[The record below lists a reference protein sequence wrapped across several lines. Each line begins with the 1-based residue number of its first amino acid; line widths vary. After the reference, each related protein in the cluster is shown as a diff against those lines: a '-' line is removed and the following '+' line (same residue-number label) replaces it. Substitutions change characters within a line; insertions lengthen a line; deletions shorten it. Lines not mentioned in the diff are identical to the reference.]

1 MASKRL
7 SNYQILECILEDDEE
22 SIIDSPDED
31 EGDDEVIQSDH
42 NSESEESAN
51 ETELEWSDD
60 DNEPL
65 SRHASKDSDSFYLSK
80 KKCTK
85 WAKEPPRTSVRVR
98 RHNIMRETPGPKG
111 AAKEIHTM
119 SEAFFCMFSMDTVNL
134 VLQQTNDYIKSI
146 QGKFQRERDCKFLEY
161 EELLAYLGLLYMS
174 GVLRSSHLNFKDLW
188 ATDGTGIE
196 FFQNTMSFNRFLF
209 ISRCVRF
216 DDKNTRSE
224 RQKTDKLAAVREF
237 TDLMNNNFINNY
249 SASENVTLDEQLPAF
264 RGRFSGVVYMP
275 NKPTKYGIKHYALVD
290 SATFYLLKFEIYAG
304 VQPEGPYRMP
314 NDTVS
319 LVKRMTE
326 PIWGTGRNVTMDNWF
341 TSVPLTNTLLKD
353 RQLTMVGTI
362 RKNKP
367 EIPTCFQPKRT
378 RAEHSSL
385 FGFQEDVTLCSYVP
399 KKSKAVL
406 LISSMHHDNKI
417 VESEKKKPEII
428 LYYNRTKGGV
438 DTNDQMCAN
447 YNVGRRTKRW
457 PMVIF
462 YHLLNVAGI
471 NAYVIYKNKIDHGI
485 SRREF
490 LKHLAVDLG
499 KARQQTRATIP
510 QLPRAVQKRLKRN
523 AQVQDPSP
531 TSRGGPST
539 TYKRCHICPRSKDKK
554 IRFMCAKCHQQ
565 VCHDHSTM
573 ICDKC
578 ID

>member
-7 SNYQILECILEDDEE
+7 SNYQILERILEDDEE

-42 NSESEESAN
+42 NSESEESAH

-146 QGKFQRERDCKFLEY
+146 QGKLQRERDCKFLEY

-275 NKPTKYGIKHYALVD
+275 NKPTK
-290 SATFYLLKFEIYAG
+290 
-304 VQPEGPYRMP
+304 
-314 NDTVS
+314 
-319 LVKRMTE
+319 
-326 PIWGTGRNVTMDNWF
+326 
-341 TSVPLTNTLLKD
+341 
-353 RQLTMVGTI
+353 
-362 RKNKP
+362 
-367 EIPTCFQPKRT
+367 
-378 RAEHSSL
+378 
-385 FGFQEDVTLCSYVP
+385 
-399 KKSKAVL
+399 
-406 LISSMHHDNKI
+406 
-417 VESEKKKPEII
+417 
-428 LYYNRTKGGV
+428 
-438 DTNDQMCAN
+438 
-447 YNVGRRTKRW
+447 
-457 PMVIF
+457 
-462 YHLLNVAGI
+462 
-471 NAYVIYKNKIDHGI
+471 
-485 SRREF
+485 REF
-490 LKHLAVDLG
+490 LKHLAVDLV

-539 TYKRCHICPRSKDKK
+539 TYKR
-554 IRFMCAKCHQQ
+554 
-565 VCHDHSTM
+565 
-573 ICDKC
+573 
-578 ID
+578 